1 MSWWRRLLTYL
12 NGSSTS
18 LGARGEQLA
27 SEYYRGRGA
36 TILASNLR
44 SGRDE
49 LDLVV
54 LEGRVLVF
62 VEVKTRTA
70 EQGGAGWF
78 AVDARKRRALRRVAR
93 AWIRSV
99 GGVPHTRFD
108 VVEVL
113 VCHRTP
119 PRIVH
124 HLGVTLLG
132 RTRH

>member
-1 MSWWRRLLTYL
+1 MADYFQR
-12 NGSSTS
+12 
-18 LGARGEQLA
+18 
-27 SEYYRGRGA
+27 RGA
-36 TILASNLR
+36 TVLARNWR

-70 EQGGAGWF
+70 QWGGAGWF
-78 AVDARKRRALRRVAR
+78 AVDARKRRALRRAGR
-93 AWIRSV
+93 AWVRAA
-99 GGVPHTRFD
+99 GGAPHTRFD
-108 VVEVL
+108 IVEVL
-113 VCHRTP
+113 VCHGAA

-124 HLGVTLLG
+124 HLGVPLFG

>member
-1 MSWWRRLLTYL
+1 MSLWRRWLARLL
-12 NGSSTS
+12 GPPAS
-18 LGARGEQLA
+18 LGERGEALA
-27 SEYYRGRGA
+27 AAHFRGRGA
-36 TILASNLR
+36 TVLARNWR

-70 EQGGAGWF
+70 DWAGAGWF
-78 AVDARKRRALRRVAR
+78 AVDARKRRALRRAAR
-93 AWIRSV
+93 AWIRAA
-99 GGVPHTRFD
+99 GGAPHTRFD

-113 VCHRTP
+113 VCHGTA

-124 HLGVTLLG
+124 HLGVPLLG
-132 RTRH
+132 RVRR

>member
-1 MSWWRRLLTYL
+1 MADYFRR
-12 NGSSTS
+12 
-18 LGARGEQLA
+18 
-27 SEYYRGRGA
+27 RGA
-36 TILASNLR
+36 TVLALNWR

-49 LDLVV
+49 LDLVA
-54 LEGRVLVF
+54 LEGRVVVF

-78 AVDARKRRALRRVAR
+78 AVDARKRRALRRAAR
-93 AWIRSV
+93 AWMHEA

-113 VCHRTP
+113 VCHGAV

-124 HLGVTLLG
+124 HLGVPLLG
-132 RTRH
+132 RARH

>member
-1 MSWWRRLLTYL
+1 MLWWSQLIAWLWPSPA
-12 NGSSTS
+12 N
-18 LGARGEQLA
+18 LGAQGEA
-27 SEYYRGRGA
+27 WAADYFRRRGA
-36 TILASNLR
+36 TVLARNWR

-70 EQGGAGWF
+70 EWGGAGWF
-78 AVDARKRRALRRVAR
+78 AVDARKRRALRRAAR
-93 AWIRSV
+93 AWVRAA
-99 GGVPHTRFD
+99 GGAPHTRFD

-113 VCHRTP
+113 VCHGAA

-124 HLGVTLLG
+124 HLGVPLLG
-132 RTRH
+132 RARH